1 MNIVTEPK
9 LSGKP
14 IADKPHKRPVRLVR
28 WFIIV
33 GLLLSLLVG
42 GLVYFNYFR
51 GKMIAQFFAN
61 NKPPPTSVN
70 IATAK
75 SETIPNLLTAVGD
88 LAAVH
93 QVNVTSDVNGRIT
106 DILFTAGASVKE
118 GTPLLQ
124 MFDGPEQ
131 GDLANFKAQQRVA
144 QISLDRAKQLA
155 ERQVGPQATVDTAQ
169 AAFDQA
175 SASIAKTQAII
186 SQKLVRAPFDGEL
199 GVRKVEVGQYLTAG
213 TQIVSLTDLSVLFAN
228 FTVTEKD
235 SAQLKVDQIVR
246 IAVDAYPGRT
256 FEGKITT
263 IEPQIATETR
273 NIRVQATI
281 QNPDRILKPGMFAT
295 TTVVLPDKP
304 PVDHRARNL
313 GRLHALWRLGLPPQR
328 EEGGGRQDQ
337 PDGHADLRADRQPH
351 RGTCR
356 NPERFEGR
364 RPRRGGGA
372 AQAAI
377 GSGRDDLERSD
388 AADSGEAAAL
398 LTHERGPRGAA
409 IAQGGQ
415 RSCERDRARKC

>member
-28 WFIIV
+28 WFLIV
-33 GLLLSLLVG
+33 GLLLAAVVS
-42 GLVYFNYFR
+42 GL
-51 GKMIAQFFAN
+51 GFFKFVFLPN
-61 NKPPPTSVN
+61 LFKEIFSKPPPPSNVS

-106 DILFTAGASVKE
+106 DILFTAGASVKQ
-118 GTPLLQ
+118 GTPLVQL
-124 MFDGPEQ
+124 FDAPEQ

-155 ERQVGPQATVDTAQ
+155 ERQFGPQATVDNAQ

-175 SASIAKTQAII
+175 SAGIAKTEAII

-213 TQIVSLTDLSVLFAN
+213 TQIVSLTDLSALYAN

-235 SAQLKVDQIVR
+235 SAQLKVGQIVR
-246 IAVDAYPGRT
+246 IAVDAYPGRA

-281 QNPDRILKPGMFAT
+281 QNPDKILKPGMFT
-295 TTVVLPDKP
+295 TTTIVLPDKP
-304 PVDHRARNL
+304 PVVTVPETAVDYTL
-313 GRLHALWRLGLPPQR
+313 YGDSVYLLSEKKG
-328 EEGGGRQDQ
+328 E
-337 PDGHADLRADRQPH
+337 DGKTSLMVTRTFVQTGNRV
-351 RGTCR
+351 
-356 NPERFEGR
+356 EGR
-364 RPRRGGGA
+364 AEILKGLKDGDRVVAVGQLKLQSGSAVTISNEPVPPIPAKPPRY
-372 AQAAI
+372 
-377 GSGRDDLERSD
+377 
-388 AADSGEAAAL
+388 
-398 LTHERGPRGAA
+398 
-409 IAQGGQ
+409 
-415 RSCERDRARKC
+415 

>member
-14 IADKPHKRPVRLVR
+14 ISDKLHKRPVRLVR
-28 WFIIV
+28 WFIVV
-33 GLLLSLLVG
+33 GTLLAVLVG
-42 GLVYFNYFR
+42 GLVWFNYFR
-51 GKMIAQFFAN
+51 GKMIAQFFATM
-61 NKPPPTSVN
+61 KPPPSSVN
-70 IATAK
+70 VAVAK
-75 SETIPNLLTAVGD
+75 SEIIPNLLIAVGD

-106 DILFTAGASVKE
+106 DIQFTAGASVKA

-124 MFDGPEQ
+124 LFDAPEQ

-144 QISLDRAKQLA
+144 QISLDRARQLA
-155 ERQVGPQATVDTAQ
+155 ERQVGPQMTVDNAQ

-175 SASIAKTQAII
+175 TASIAKTEAII

-213 TQIVSLTDLSVLFAN
+213 TQIISLTDLSVLYAN

-235 SAQLKVDQIVR
+235 SANLKVGQTVR
-246 IAVDAYPGRT
+246 IAVDAYPGRS

-281 QNPDRILKPGMFAT
+281 QNPEKILKPGMFVT

-304 PVDHRARNL
+304 PVVTVPETAVDYTLYGDSVFLVSEKKEEDGKTSLVATRTFVQAGKRIDGRAEIL
-313 GRLHALWRLGLPPQR
+313 KGLKDGDRVVAVGQLKLQSGSPVTISTDPVPPI
-328 EEGGGRQDQ
+328 
-337 PDGHADLRADRQPH
+337 PAKP
-351 RGTCR
+351 
-356 NPERFEGR
+356 
-364 RPRRGGGA
+364 PRY
-372 AQAAI
+372 
-377 GSGRDDLERSD
+377 
-388 AADSGEAAAL
+388 
-398 LTHERGPRGAA
+398 
-409 IAQGGQ
+409 
-415 RSCERDRARKC
+415 